1 MTGARSPLLI
11 TLPTERFP
19 TAQLSAAI
27 GFLHSLY
34 TPLLAREKCKSYM
47 EKADLIGIL
56 EITTK
61 CDQKIKNLLPYG
73 SLVDFLQAIQGSFD
87 LCRDIGDG
95 VCLFFYLSKN

>member
-19 TAQLSAAI
+19 TAQMSSAI

-34 TPLLAREKCKSYM
+34 TPLLNREKNKNFV

-56 EITTK
+56 ELKTK
-61 CDQKIKNLLPYG
+61 NQKIENLLSEG
-73 SLVDFLQAIQGSFD
+73 SLVDFLQAIQSSFD

-95 VCLFFYLSKN
+95 VSFFIF